1 MRIRFHL
8 RACSHV
14 LTLAISVAA
23 CTGDR
28 PAARSQE
35 SALLQPAA
43 ASQSAD
49 SLRTPI
55 VTDSGVSFVV
65 PVRECIAPT
74 AADSTTR
81 VQLGARLFSAKG
93 CTRCHQLDAGY
104 ADGPDL
110 RGVTQRR
117 TCEWVVALL
126 TDTENMI
133 QTDPDLQQLRVEHFL
148 DMPDH
153 DLSVVE
159 ARALF
164 AYLRV
169 AAGH

>member
-1 MRIRFHL
+1 MRNRFHSPV
-8 RACSHV
+8 CSFV
-14 LTLAISVAA
+14 LILAASVAA
-23 CTGDR
+23 CGDGQPVAGSR
-28 PAARSQE
+28 EP
-35 SALLQPAA
+35 ALLPAVAAAQPAE
-43 ASQSAD
+43 SP
-49 SLRTPI
+49 RMPV
-55 VTDSGVSFVV
+55 VTDSGASFVV
-65 PVRECIAPT
+65 PVRDCIARTPV
-74 AADSTTR
+74 DSASR
-81 VQLGARLFSAKG
+81 VQLGARLFRAKG

-133 QTDPDLQQLRVEHFL
+133 QTDPDLQQLRMEHFL

-153 DLSVVE
+153 HLSVAE

-164 AYLRV
+164 AYLRL
-169 AAGH
+169 AAGP